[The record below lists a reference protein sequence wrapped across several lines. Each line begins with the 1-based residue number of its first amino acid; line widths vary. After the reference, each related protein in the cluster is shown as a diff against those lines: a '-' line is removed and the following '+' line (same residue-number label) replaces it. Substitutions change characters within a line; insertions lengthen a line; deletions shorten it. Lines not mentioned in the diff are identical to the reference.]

1 MSRSFHRVV
10 LGLSVALIAVA
21 LLGGFGPAGVS
32 ANQSTGA
39 YRQMGVYEEV
49 LHKIQTDYVTKP
61 DLETV
66 TDGALHGL
74 LQSLDP
80 DSGYFTPAQW
90 TSYQEHQKDG
100 NAGPGMIVSKR
111 YGYGSVVSV
120 LPGSPAQE
128 AHIQDGDLIN
138 SVEGQSTRDMSVSM
152 IRALLHGQ
160 PGTEVKFQLVRP
172 AKPQPVDMKLT
183 RAEVAP
189 PALDVQQY
197 ENSSILYLKPYVL
210 TSDRVDQI
218 IARLQQMPKNGNKKV
233 LLDLRDVAEGSP
245 EQGMRLANA
254 FLKSGVIAK
263 LQGQTVPTKV
273 FSADASKFVTAAPLV
288 VLVNQGTAGA
298 AEIVAGA
305 VLDNKRG
312 DVVGNRTF
320 GEGAEDK
327 IFNLPSGAAIELTI
341 AKYETPSGSKIEDNA
356 ITPNVPISEAPNDD
370 LLPNAAKQPRADDQL
385 NKGLDIL
392 KAKSTPQRG

>member
-100 NAGPGMIVSKR
+100 KAGPGMIVSKR

-172 AKPQPVDMKLT
+172 AKPQPVDMRRLCETSGCCTFMATAWPRTSRRRKPGSSVRSL
-183 RAEVAP
+183 RATP
-189 PALDVQQY
+189 G
-197 ENSSILYLKPYVL
+197 
-210 TSDRVDQI
+210 
-218 IARLQQMPKNGNKKV
+218 PK
-233 LLDLRDVAEGSP
+233 R
-245 EQGMRLANA
+245 
-254 FLKSGVIAK
+254 
-263 LQGQTVPTKV
+263 
-273 FSADASKFVTAAPLV
+273 
-288 VLVNQGTAGA
+288 
-298 AEIVAGA
+298 
-305 VLDNKRG
+305 
-312 DVVGNRTF
+312 
-320 GEGAEDK
+320 
-327 IFNLPSGAAIELTI
+327 
-341 AKYETPSGSKIEDNA
+341 
-356 ITPNVPISEAPNDD
+356 ISHG
-370 LLPNAAKQPRADDQL
+370 LGGPRP
-385 NKGLDIL
+385 K
-392 KAKSTPQRG
+392 TC